1 MMIQG
6 LYAITPSGL
15 EENDLLSKTEV
26 LLKEGIKLIQYRD
39 KILDKKTFQEKAHAL
54 LKLTKKYEAK
64 LLINDH
70 LEICLEISADGF
82 HLGLEDYSSEANS
95 ELLKNNKD
103 FISNNLICGLSCKWN
118 KELVVN
124 PPENEIKWTY
134 LAVGSFYSSNTK
146 SGVPETNENLK
157 REFLSYTD
165 KPLVAIGGI
174 NKKNIKE
181 VKNLGYS
188 CFALS
193 EALFKNP
200 KHVLNEYK
208 KL

>member
-1 MMIQG
+1 MIQG

-15 EENDLLSKTEV
+15 EENVLLSETEF

-39 KILDKKTFQEKAHAL
+39 KILDKKTFQEKANSL
-54 LKLTKKYEAK
+54 LRLTKKYRAK

-70 LEICLEISADGF
+70 VKICLEIGADGF
-82 HLGLEDYSSEANS
+82 HLGVEDYSSEENL
-95 ELLKNNKD
+95 ELLKKNKK
-103 FISNNLICGLSCKWN
+103 FISKNLICGLSCKWN

-134 LAVGSFYSSNTK
+134 LAVGSFYPSNTK
-146 SGVPETNENLK
+146 SSVPETNENIK

-174 NKKNIKE
+174 NRKNIRE

-200 KHVLNEYK
+200 EYVLSEYK

>member
-1 MMIQG
+1 MIQG

-15 EENDLLSKTEV
+15 EENDLLTKTEV

-39 KILDKKTFQEKAHAL
+39 KFLDKKTLKEKARAL
-54 LKLTKKYEAK
+54 LKLTKKYGAK
-64 LLINDH
+64 LVINDH
-70 LEICLEISADGF
+70 VEICLEISADGF
-82 HLGLEDYSSEANS
+82 HLGLEDYSSKGNVD
-95 ELLKNNKD
+95 LLKKNKE
-103 FISNNLICGLSCKWN
+103 FISKNLICGLSCKWN

-124 PPENEIKWTY
+124 PPENEINWTY
-134 LAVGSFYSSNTK
+134 LAVGSFYPSNTK
-146 SGVPETNENLK
+146 STIPETNENVK

-174 NKKNIKE
+174 NKKNIRD
-181 VKNLGYS
+181 VRSLGYS

-200 KHVLNEYK
+200 IQVLNEYK
-208 KL
+208 RL

>member
-1 MMIQG
+1 MIQG

-39 KILDKKTFQEKAHAL
+39 KTLDKKTFQEKAYAL
-54 LKLTKKYEAK
+54 LKLTKKYGAK
-64 LLINDH
+64 LIINDH
-70 LEICLEISADGF
+70 VEICLEISADGF
-82 HLGLEDYSSEANS
+82 HLGLEDYSSEENVK
-95 ELLKNNKD
+95 LLKKNKEL
-103 FISNNLICGLSCKWN
+103 ISKNLICGLSCKWN

-124 PPENEIKWTY
+124 PPEKEIKWTY
-134 LAVGSFYSSNTK
+134 LAVGSFYPSNTK
-146 SGVPETNENLK
+146 STIPEKNENIK
-157 REFLSYTD
+157 KNFLSYTD

-174 NKKNIKE
+174 NKENIGE
-181 VKNLGYS
+181 VRSLGYS

-200 KHVLNEYK
+200 KHVLIEYK
-208 KL
+208 RL

>member
-1 MMIQG
+1 MIQG

-15 EENDLLSKTEV
+15 EEYDLLTKTEV

-39 KILDKKTFQEKAHAL
+39 KILDKKTLQEKAHAL
-54 LKLTKKYEAK
+54 LKLTKKYGAK
-64 LLINDH
+64 LIINDH
-70 LEICLEISADGF
+70 VEICLEISADGF
-82 HLGLEDYSSEANS
+82 HLGLEDYLSEGNL
-95 ELLKNNKD
+95 ELLKKNKE
-103 FISNNLICGLSCKWN
+103 FISKKLICGLSCKWN

-134 LAVGSFYSSNTK
+134 LAVGSFYPSNTK
-146 SGVPETNENLK
+146 STIPETNESVK
-157 REFLSYTD
+157 RKFLSYTD

-174 NKKNIKE
+174 NKKNIGE
-181 VKNLGYS
+181 VRSLGYS

-200 KHVLNEYK
+200 QNVLNEYK
-208 KL
+208 RL

>member
-1 MMIQG
+1 MIQG

-54 LKLTKKYEAK
+54 LKLTKQYEAK

-70 LEICLEISADGF
+70 VEICLEISADGF

-103 FISNNLICGLSCKWN
+103 FISNNLI
-118 KELVVN
+118 
-124 PPENEIKWTY
+124 
-134 LAVGSFYSSNTK
+134 
-146 SGVPETNENLK
+146 
-157 REFLSYTD
+157 
-165 KPLVAIGGI
+165 
-174 NKKNIKE
+174 
-181 VKNLGYS
+181 
-188 CFALS
+188 
-193 EALFKNP
+193 
-200 KHVLNEYK
+200 
-208 KL
+208 

>member
-1 MMIQG
+1 MIQG

-15 EENDLLSKTEV
+15 EEKDLLSETEV

-39 KILDKKTFQEKAHAL
+39 KSLNKKTFQEKAHAL

-64 LLINDH
+64 LLINDYV
-70 LEICLEISADGF
+70 EICLEISADGF
-82 HLGLEDYSSEANS
+82 HLGLEDYSSEENL
-95 ELLKNNKD
+95 ELLKKNKD
-103 FISNNLICGLSCKWN
+103 FITNNLICGLSCKWN
-118 KELVVN
+118 KDLVVK

-134 LAVGSFYSSNTK
+134 LAVGSFYPSNTK
-146 SGVPETNENLK
+146 STIQETNENVK

-174 NKKNIKE
+174 NEKNIKE
-181 VKNLGYS
+181 VRSLGYS

-200 KHVLNEYK
+200 RHVLNEYK
-208 KL
+208 RL

>member
-1 MMIQG
+1 MIQG

-39 KILDKKTFQEKAHAL
+39 KILDKKTLQEKAHAL
-54 LKLTKKYEAK
+54 LKLTKKYGAK
-64 LLINDH
+64 LVVNDH
-70 LEICLEISADGF
+70 VEICLEISADGF
-82 HLGLEDYSSEANS
+82 HLGLEDYSSKENV
-95 ELLKNNKD
+95 ELLKKNKEL
-103 FISNNLICGLSCKWN
+103 ISKNLICGLSCKWN

-134 LAVGSFYSSNTK
+134 LAVGSFYPSNTK
-146 SGVPETNENLK
+146 STIPETNENVK
-157 REFLSYTD
+157 RKFLSYTD

-174 NKKNIKE
+174 NKKNIGE
-181 VKNLGYS
+181 VRSLGYS

-200 KHVLNEYK
+200 KDVLIEYK
-208 KL
+208 RL

>member
-1 MMIQG
+1 MIQG

-15 EENDLLSKTEV
+15 EENDLLTKTEV

-39 KILDKKTFQEKAHAL
+39 KILDKKTLQEKAHAL
-54 LKLTKKYEAK
+54 LKLTKKYGAK

-70 LEICLEISADGF
+70 VEICSEISADGF
-82 HLGLEDYSSEANS
+82 HLGLEDYLSEGNV
-95 ELLKNNKD
+95 ELLKKNKE
-103 FISNNLICGLSCKWN
+103 FISKKLICGLSCKWN

-134 LAVGSFYSSNTK
+134 LAVGSFYPSNTK
-146 SGVPETNENLK
+146 STIPETNENVK
-157 REFLSYTD
+157 RKFLSYTD

-174 NKKNIKE
+174 NKKNIGE
-181 VKNLGYS
+181 VKSLGYS

-200 KHVLNEYK
+200 QNVLNEYK

>member
-1 MMIQG
+1 MQG

-15 EENDLLSKTEV
+15 EEKDLLSKTEV

-39 KILDKKTFQEKAHAL
+39 KFLDKKTFQEKARL
-54 LKLTKKYEAK
+54 LLNLTKKYGAK

-70 LEICLEISADGF
+70 IEICLEISADGF
-82 HLGLEDYSSEANS
+82 HLGLEDYSSEGNAK
-95 ELLKNNKD
+95 LLKKNKE
-103 FISNNLICGLSCKWN
+103 FITKNLICGLSCKWN

-134 LAVGSFYSSNTK
+134 LAVGSFYPSNTK
-146 SGVPETNENLK
+146 STIPETNENVK
-157 REFLSYTD
+157 KKFLSYTE

-181 VKNLGYS
+181 VSSLGYS

-208 KL
+208 GL

>member
-1 MMIQG
+1 MIQG
-6 LYAITPSGL
+6 LYAITPIGL
-15 EENDLLSKTEV
+15 KENDLLSETEV

-39 KILDKKTFQEKAHAL
+39 KNLDKKTFQEKANAL

-70 LEICLEISADGF
+70 VEICLEISADGF
-82 HLGLEDYSSEANS
+82 HLGLEDYSSEENL
-95 ELLKNNKD
+95 ELLKKNKD

-118 KELVVN
+118 KELVVK

-134 LAVGSFYSSNTK
+134 LAVGSFYPSNTK
-146 SGVPETNENLK
+146 STIPERNENVK

-193 EALFKNP
+193 EALYKNP
-200 KHVLNEYK
+200 EHFLNEYK

>member
-1 MMIQG
+1 MMQG

-39 KILDKKTFQEKAHAL
+39 KFLDKKTFQEKARL
-54 LKLTKKYEAK
+54 LLNLTKKYRAK

-70 LEICLEISADGF
+70 IEICLEINADGF
-82 HLGLEDYSSEANS
+82 HLGLEDYSSEGNA
-95 ELLKNNKD
+95 ELLKKNKE
-103 FISNNLICGLSCKWN
+103 FITKNLICGLSCKWN

-134 LAVGSFYSSNTK
+134 LAVGSFYPSNTK
-146 SGVPETNENLK
+146 STIPETNENVK
-157 REFLSYTD
+157 KKFLSYTD

-174 NKKNIKE
+174 NKENIKE
-181 VKNLGYS
+181 VSSLGYS

-208 KL
+208 GL

>member
-1 MMIQG
+1 MIQG

-15 EENDLLSKTEV
+15 EEKDLLPKTEV
-26 LLKEGIKLIQYRD
+26 LLKEGVKLIQYRD
-39 KILDKKTFQEKAHAL
+39 KIADNKTFIENAHAL
-54 LKLTKKYEAK
+54 LMLTKKYGAK

-70 LEICLEISADGF
+70 VEICLEISADGF
-82 HLGLEDYSSEANS
+82 HLGLEDYLSEANV
-95 ELLKNNKD
+95 ELLKKNKK
-103 FISNNLICGLSCKWN
+103 FITKNLICGLSCKWN
-118 KELVVN
+118 KKLVEN
-124 PPENEIKWTY
+124 PPENEIKWNY
-134 LAVGSFYSSNTK
+134 LAVGSFYPSNTK
-146 SGVPETNENLK
+146 STIPETNENVK

-174 NKKNIKE
+174 NKGNISE
-181 VKNLGYS
+181 VRCLGYS

-208 KL
+208 RL

>member
-1 MMIQG
+1 MIQG

-39 KILDKKTFQEKAHAL
+39 KTLDKETFQEKAYAL
-54 LKLTKKYEAK
+54 LKLTKKYGAK
-64 LLINDH
+64 LIINDH
-70 LEICLEISADGF
+70 VEICLEISADGF
-82 HLGLEDYSSEANS
+82 HLGLEDYSSEENI
-95 ELLKNNKD
+95 ELIKKNKEL
-103 FISNNLICGLSCKWN
+103 ISKNLICGLSCKWN

-124 PPENEIKWTY
+124 PPEKEIKWTY
-134 LAVGSFYSSNTK
+134 LAVGSFYPSNTK
-146 SGVPETNENLK
+146 STIPEKNENIK
-157 REFLSYTD
+157 KNFLSYTD

-174 NKKNIKE
+174 NKKNIGE
-181 VKNLGYS
+181 VGSLGYS

-200 KHVLNEYK
+200 KDVLIEYK
-208 KL
+208 RL

>member
-1 MMIQG
+1 MIQG

-54 LKLTKKYEAK
+54 LKLTKKYGAK
-64 LLINDH
+64 LIVNDH
-70 LEICLEISADGF
+70 VEICLEISADGF
-82 HLGLEDYSSEANS
+82 HLGLEDYSSKENV
-95 ELLKNNKD
+95 ELLKKNKEL
-103 FISNNLICGLSCKWN
+103 ISKNLICGLSCKWN

-134 LAVGSFYSSNTK
+134 LAVGSFYPSNTK
-146 SGVPETNENLK
+146 STIPETNESVK
-157 REFLSYTD
+157 RKFLSYTD

-181 VKNLGYS
+181 VRSLGYS

-200 KHVLNEYK
+200 EHVLNEYK
-208 KL
+208 RL

>member
-1 MMIQG
+1 MIQG

-15 EENDLLSKTEV
+15 EENDLLLKTEI

-39 KILDKKTFQEKAHAL
+39 KILDKKTFQEKALAL

-70 LEICLEISADGF
+70 VEICLQISADGF

-118 KELVVN
+118 KELVIN

-146 SGVPETNENLK
+146 STVPEKNENVK
-157 REFLSYTD
+157 KEFLSYTD

>member
-15 EENDLLSKTEV
+15 EENDLLFKTEV

-39 KILDKKTFQEKAHAL
+39 KILDKKTFQEKALAL

-70 LEICLEISADGF
+70 VEICLQISADGF

-118 KELVVN
+118 KELVIN

-146 SGVPETNENLK
+146 STVPEKNENVK
-157 REFLSYTD
+157 KEFLSYTD
-165 KPLVAIGGI
+165 KPLVAVGGI

-200 KHVLNEYK
+200 QLVLNEYK

>member
-1 MMIQG
+1 MIQG
-6 LYAITPSGL
+6 LYAITPSDL
-15 EENDLLSKTEV
+15 EKNDLLSETEV
-26 LLKEGIKLIQYRD
+26 LLKEGIKIIQYRD
-39 KILDKKTFQEKAHAL
+39 KNLDKKTFQEKANTL
-54 LKLTKKYEAK
+54 LKLTKKYGAK

-70 LEICLEISADGF
+70 VEICLNLGADGF
-82 HLGLEDYSSEANS
+82 HLGLEDYSSEENLK
-95 ELLKNNKD
+95 LLKKNKD
-103 FISNNLICGLSCKWN
+103 FISKNLICGLSCKWN
-118 KELVVN
+118 KESVVN

-134 LAVGSFYSSNTK
+134 LAVGSFYPSNTK
-146 SGVPETNENLK
+146 STIPERNENIK

-174 NKKNIKE
+174 NKKNIKD

-193 EALFKNP
+193 EALYKNP
-200 KHVLNEYK
+200 EHVLNEYK

>member
-1 MMIQG
+1 MQG

-15 EENDLLSKTEV
+15 EENELLSKTEV

-39 KILDKKTFQEKAHAL
+39 KFLDKKTFQEKARL
-54 LKLTKKYEAK
+54 LLNLTKKYGAK

-70 LEICLEISADGF
+70 IEICLEISADGF
-82 HLGLEDYSSEANS
+82 HLGLEDYSSEGNAK
-95 ELLKNNKD
+95 LLKKNKE
-103 FISNNLICGLSCKWN
+103 FITKNLICGLSCKWN

-134 LAVGSFYSSNTK
+134 LAVGSFYPSNTK
-146 SGVPETNENLK
+146 STIPETNENVK
-157 REFLSYTD
+157 RKFLSYTD

-181 VKNLGYS
+181 VKNCGYS

-193 EALFKNP
+193 ETLYKNP
-200 KHVLNEYK
+200 EHVLDEYK

>member
-1 MMIQG
+1 M
-6 LYAITPSGL
+6 
-15 EENDLLSKTEV
+15 
-26 LLKEGIKLIQYRD
+26 
-39 KILDKKTFQEKAHAL
+39 
-54 LKLTKKYEAK
+54 
-64 LLINDH
+64 
-70 LEICLEISADGF
+70 
-82 HLGLEDYSSEANS
+82 
-95 ELLKNNKD
+95 
-103 FISNNLICGLSCKWN
+103 
-118 KELVVN
+118 VN

-146 SGVPETNENLK
+146 SGVPETNENVK

>member
-1 MMIQG
+1 MIQG
-6 LYAITPSGL
+6 LYAITPSGW
-15 EENDLLSKTEV
+15 EENDLLSETEV
-26 LLKEGIKLIQYRD
+26 LLKKGVKLIQYRD
-39 KILDKKTFQEKAHAL
+39 KVFDKKTFQEKAKAL
-54 LKLTKKYEAK
+54 LRLTKKYRAK

-70 LEICLEISADGF
+70 VKICLEIGADGF
-82 HLGLEDYSSEANS
+82 HLGLEDYSSEENL
-95 ELLKNNKD
+95 ELLKKNKD
-103 FISNNLICGLSCKWN
+103 FISKNLISGLSCKWN

-134 LAVGSFYSSNTK
+134 LAVGSFYPSNTK
-146 SGVPETNENLK
+146 SSVPEKDENTK

-174 NKKNIKE
+174 NRKNIIE

-193 EALFKNP
+193 EALFKDP
-200 KHVLNEYK
+200 EHVLSVYK